1 MSENAR
7 TRWQARYEKSRVRE
21 VDFTTLSGLELEP
34 AYGTDD
40 SEWPGEFPFTRG
52 LYPTGY
58 RGRSWT
64 IRQFAGF
71 GNAQQTNERY
81 RMILGRGG
89 GGLSVAF
96 DMPTLMG
103 RDSDDPKSLG
113 EVGHCGVAIDSAAD
127 MEVLFDGIDLGDVTT
142 SMTISGPAVPVF
154 CMMIVA
160 AERAGVDTGKL
171 NGTLQ
176 TDIFKEYIAQKEWIF
191 GPEPHL
197 RLIGDLMEYCAEKIP
212 AYKPLSVSGYHIR
225 EAGSTA
231 AQELAFTLADGFG
244 YVELGLSRGLDVDV
258 FAPGLSFF
266 FDAHVD
272 FFEEIAKFRAARRI
286 WARWMRDVYGATTDK
301 AQWLRFHTQ
310 TAGVSLTAQQPYNNV
325 VRTGIEALSAVL
337 GGTNSLHTNALD
349 ETLALPSEQA
359 AEIALRT
366 QQVIMEETG
375 VVNVADPLGGSW
387 YVEALTD
394 RIEAEA
400 NAIFD
405 QILAMGG
412 STAHLRPARA
422 DRRGRRSR
430 RVARSPA
437 GSCAASRTAGSCP
450 RSPRRRSS
458 TRSSLEKGEKRI
470 VGVNCH
476 TESVTHDLE
485 ILRVSHEVEVEQ
497 VRVLAARRQAA
508 RRRGRDGGAGRM
520 VDGGARRREH
530 DRADARRGARRG
542 DARRDLR
549 RAAGRVG
556 RVPRT
561 GPVLSRR
568 RRSLGLAHDAAA
580 VLPPGRDRPVRPQAP
595 APQPA
600 AGGTRGRR
608 PAAGGS
614 SYAVEVTEENFQAT
628 IESSMTAP
636 VLLVFYSPTRMPESQ
651 QLADDLVDAVD
662 GVRGPVPGRPG
673 RHRRR
678 AGDRAGDADPVDP
691 AGGRGPRRPSGA
703 ADPGRAAARRAA
715 LRADHQVMQQLTAQG
730 MTGRHQP
737 RVGRPSTPTATAS
750 PTSTR
755 ATPPPRTRS
764 ATVTSTA
771 RSRSTRS
778 SSTPT
783 PPTPRPP
790 PAWRWPRSCSA
801 PRASTSTPPGAAAAA
816 NPDDVDAQTM
826 VADLDMLGG
835 HVEDAFNR
843 LIELVRR
850 TSGDDRNQAREHL
863 LGLFGAVGNDDPRV
877 LKGRQSLASA
887 LF

>member
-1 MSENAR
+1 MPPTTPNADAR
-7 TRWQARYEKSRVRE
+7 SRWQSRYEQSRVRD
-21 VDFTTLSGLELEP
+21 VDFTTLSGLEVEP
-34 AYGTDD
+34 AYGTED

-58 RGRSWT
+58 RGRTWT

-81 RMILGRGG
+81 KMILGRGG

-103 RDSDDPKSLG
+103 RDSDDPQSLG
-113 EVGHCGVAIDSAAD
+113 EVGHCGVAIDTVAD
-127 MEVLFDGIDLGDVTT
+127 MEALFDGIDLGEVTT

-160 AERAGVDTGKL
+160 AERAGVDTSKL

-176 TDIFKEYIAQKEWIF
+176 TDIFKEYIAQKEWLF

-197 RLIGDLMEYCAEKIP
+197 RLIGDLMEYCVENIP

-231 AQELAFTLADGFG
+231 AQELAYTLADGFG

-286 WARWMRDVYGATTDK
+286 WARWLRDVYGATTEK

-405 QILAMGG
+405 RILSMGG
-412 STAHLRPARA
+412 STLSHA
-422 DRRGRRSR
+422 DTDDLAEEV
-430 RVARSPA
+430 RVAT
-437 GSCAASRTAGSCP
+437 GAADAARWP
-450 RSPRRRSS
+450 M
-458 TRSSLEKGEKRI
+458 TRGLLRGIEEGWFMSEIAEAAFQYQVALEKGDKRI

-476 TESVTHDLE
+476 KDSVTHDLE
-485 ILRVSHEVEVEQ
+485 ILRVSHEVEVDQ
-497 VRVLAARRQAA
+497 VRDLAARRTARDETAVAA
-508 RRRGRDGGAGRM
+508 A
-520 VDGGARRREH
+520 
-530 DRADARRGARRG
+530 
-542 DARRDLR
+542 
-549 RAAGRVG
+549 
-556 RVPRT
+556 
-561 GPVLSRR
+561 LSR
-568 RRSLGLAHDAAA
+568 
-580 VLPPGRDRPVRPQAP
+580 
-595 APQPA
+595 
-600 AGGTRGRR
+600 
-608 PAAGGS
+608 
-614 SYAVEVTEENFQAT
+614 
-628 IESSMTAP
+628 
-636 VLLVFYSPTRMPESQ
+636 
-651 QLADDLVDAVD
+651 LVDA
-662 GVRGPVPGRPG
+662 
-673 RHRRR
+673 
-678 AGDRAGDADPVDP
+678 
-691 AGGRGPRRPSGA
+691 
-703 ADPGRAAARRAA
+703 ARSDENMIEPMLEACRVEASLGEICDA
-715 LRADHQVMQQLTAQG
+715 LRAEWG
-730 MTGRHQP
+730 EYREP
-737 RVGRPSTPTATAS
+737 
-750 PTSTR
+750 
-755 ATPPPRTRS
+755 
-764 ATVTSTA
+764 A
-771 RSRSTRS
+771 R
-778 SSTPT
+778 
-783 PPTPRPP
+783 
-790 PAWRWPRSCSA
+790 
-801 PRASTSTPPGAAAAA
+801 
-816 NPDDVDAQTM
+816 
-826 VADLDMLGG
+826 
-835 HVEDAFNR
+835 F
-843 LIELVRR
+843 
-850 TSGDDRNQAREHL
+850 
-863 LGLFGAVGNDDPRV
+863 
-877 LKGRQSLASA
+877 
-887 LF
+887 